1 MNLPFAN
8 LILIA
13 NLFTTGYLPKLVQ
26 GPNKKINKVLNQDKK
41 KNPIGAKRE
50 GSRVKNPGKK
60 ERRQMKLKKEK
71 QDYDKKL
78 AAYERKVKERRER
91 RRVRKQTRS
100 DAYRAARRAR
110 EHLVRDLADL
120 TKRLDVANKELERLK
135 PAAEVKVVRP
145 VITSEWLFSQ
155 LKRQNWEY
163 VEKLDHLVWEIRSD
177 RSWIVNVDHPSVR
190 FPMKGFCNFVAK
202 RADYANPEESDFF
215 GGYSLTGRYIA
226 SVPGWTSEAE
236 RQFRDGVLDLLPLGV
251 RGRWKDS
258 FKRGVVPRVVAD
270 PDLVARSRAVV
281 AQRATRAKA
290 AAEKRTQSMA
300 PDQTSLERERLRII
314 DDERA
319 KEKAILEAKQTAQLT
334 RTAGSK
340 AGDGTIPGTLL
351 VDKSVNTE
359 VRAPAM
365 DVGTQTEGGF
375 LVTPLGIQ
383 GSGLAVGT
391 VNTETRV
398 DNSSAGIP
406 VAKTGR
412 SVPTRVEKDPVE
424 KETVRTNPAGEVVV
438 RPKLRA
444 GQKLF
449 HLESWVVGEEQPFT
463 AHTEFESVARWRSWW
478 KMVEEYGT

>member
-1 MNLPFAN
+1 
-8 LILIA
+8 
-13 NLFTTGYLPKLVQ
+13 
-26 GPNKKINKVLNQDKK
+26 
-41 KNPIGAKRE
+41 
-50 GSRVKNPGKK
+50 
-60 ERRQMKLKKEK
+60 
-71 QDYDKKL
+71 
-78 AAYERKVKERRER
+78 VKERRER

-145 VITSEWLFSQ
+145 VVTSEWLFSQ
-155 LKRQNWEY
+155 LKRQNWEF
-163 VEKLDHLVWEIRSD
+163 VEKLDHLVWDVRSD

-190 FPMKGFCNFVAK
+190 FPMKGFCNFVAA
-202 RADYANPEESDFF
+202 RADRFNPEDSDFF

-226 SVPGWTSEAE
+226 SVPGWTPEAE
-236 RQFRDGVLDLLPLGV
+236 RQFRDGILDLLPSGV

-258 FKRGVVPRVVAD
+258 FKRGIVPRVVAD
-270 PDLVARSRAVV
+270 SVLVAKSRAVV
-281 AQRATRAKA
+281 AQRATREKA
-290 AAEKRTQSMA
+290 AAEGRT
-300 PDQTSLERERLRII
+300 
-314 DDERA
+314 
-319 KEKAILEAKQTAQLT
+319 LEAKQTAQLT

-340 AGDGTIPGTLL
+340 AGQGTIPGNLL

-359 VRAPAM
+359 VRAPAK

-383 GSGLAVGT
+383 GSGLTVGT
-391 VNTETRV
+391 VNTETRI

-424 KETVRTNPAGEVVV
+424 KETVRTNPAGDVVV

-449 HLESWVVGEEQPFT
+449 HLEAWVVEEEQPFT
-463 AHTEFESVARWRSWW
+463 SHSEHEAVFRWRSWW